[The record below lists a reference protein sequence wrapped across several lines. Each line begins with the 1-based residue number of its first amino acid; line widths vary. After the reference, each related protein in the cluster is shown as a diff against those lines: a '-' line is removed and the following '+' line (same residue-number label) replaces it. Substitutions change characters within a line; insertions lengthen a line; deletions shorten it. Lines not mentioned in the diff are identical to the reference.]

1 MRRRTLLAAVAA
13 SGASA
18 VAGCLD
24 TGPADGDAPGGGGT
38 TTDGT
43 TTGTTDGTTDGT
55 TAEGTTTGKGTTT
68 HDTATETTRET
79 TDGADATGTTTDETT
94 TGDDAGSG
102 ASLADSSFTVR
113 SNQCGQSRS
122 SADVSFPDER
132 TVQVRGVAVGSNG
145 CYRARLADA
154 SVDAEGTLVVLVETY
169 LPEDSGVC
177 SQCLV
182 DIEYTA
188 AFTFEDGLPGSV
200 EVHHDE
206 ERVTT
211 AEPDG

>member
-13 SGASA
+13 TGASA

-24 TGPADGDAPGGGGT
+24 TGPTDGDAPGADGT
-38 TTDGT
+38 TTDGATTDGT
-43 TTGTTDGTTDGT
+43 TTGTTDGTT
-55 TAEGTTTGKGTTT
+55 TG
-68 HDTATETTRET
+68 
-79 TDGADATGTTTDETT
+79 TTDETT
-94 TGDDAGSG
+94 NGDGDAGPG
-102 ASLADSSFTVR
+102 ASLAGSSFTVR

-132 TVQVRGVAVGSNG
+132 TVRVRGVAVGSNG

-154 SVDAEGTLVVLVETY
+154 SVESGWTLVVRVETY
-169 LPEDSGVC
+169 LPEDSSVC

-188 AFTFEDGLPGSV
+188 AFTFENGLPGSV